1 MFGMKSE
8 GRLGDGGLPQK
19 KEGKGDWSDEAGKF
33 DIITEKNFQVIFKKE
48 ISINDEEAEIV
59 NNIIEIDIKI

>member
-19 KEGKGDWSDEAGKF
+19 KEGKGDSSDEAGQF
-33 DIITEKNFQVIFKKE
+33 DIITKKNFQVIFKKE
-48 ISINDEEAEIV
+48 TSSNDEETEIFK
-59 NNIIEIDIKI
+59 NIIEIDIKI

>member
-8 GRLGDGGLPQK
+8 GRLGDGGMPKK
-19 KEGKGDWSDEAGKF
+19 KEGKGDSSDEAGQF

-48 ISINDEEAEIV
+48 ASPNDEETEIV
-59 NNIIEIDIKI
+59 KNIIEIDIKI